1 MKQPSHV
8 RRTSPA
14 PDQHWIHM
22 RVSHGRQKQPACRVS
37 VHGFAPSLPDAD
49 IEPMVRRTFRAL
61 FKDDPLIR
69 VEYDG
74 GDLHWLR
81 VQNVFARLYK
91 RDKGE
96 VLAEKVSEQD
106 KEQLGH
112 GELCKRFC
120 DLDKEEQV
128 SRLTRWLDSH
138 EMKRREDQKYL
149 IKMLRAP
156 GGSKYA
162 IATFRKNEDCQRAVR
177 YSAEHGGIPVAR
189 SGRPW
194 SPRGIPGL
202 SGNQDKLR
210 VYLHETIESLRAG
223 PAPELRSAFDVR
235 DLLDKHTLGK
245 ILIFLWTYRE
255 ELLPETA
262 GDEFHLVTW
271 GNAWRSVLAR
281 KLRAEKEED
290 WISAFREAFPYN
302 DPDRLR
308 SDPHH
313 SCSGTEEPEPCSAYL
328 MQLPGKKE
336 PPHRWLG
343 EPDGDPSS
351 SCSRLEQIMLTEAEK
366 LFAEAGRLLDTSG
379 DRCIS
384 RTELS
389 TFFSTR
395 TSGNSEEQQ
404 YVTRFPEKVAHVPY
418 NGEEDKVQRDQTEDG
433 RKLSARMQ
441 GIQQQFA
448 EDQGRTCA
456 LHLFKRQ
463 YESLLHELCRQE
475 ELTGFP
481 RFSLLKSKAE
491 IRRIRRRQG
500 RRQGYRQTLGSCDP
514 VDFDLGKAGAVPVGM
529 EWRQADLED
538 GDGSPGAFRSYQSNL
553 PVTDDAADG
562 EDDEM
567 TRVCEHLCKGE
578 FHKVHYGLEQTYD
591 APNEPGEELLDAS
604 AMILTK
610 SSESRLRSKAHELT
624 LNPEYREAIFQT
636 MIPEEQFLDAYKV
649 ATGVDLKA
657 AGVWDRLTA
666 KFGGM
671 IPKETLL
678 KYCRTIPVHGLESGI
693 GGGVYSSFC
702 SSEHVRARNSLNLF
716 IFLVFVGFFVAT
728 LLPGRGL
735 NVGYYQVL
743 GIEEFLTQELGG
755 SEEPNQ
761 PSTWFPWTFDD
772 VAEPNE
778 WWEFVSNVLD
788 FAHFGQVR
796 PGVYRNVGLPNN
808 IIGGF
813 KLHQWRVGPQ
823 RCSGIDGL
831 LSNNVD
837 QVCDWGA
844 TPVRSGLS
852 QRYPDGTKRGS
863 PAYADCEA
871 GTCEYYFI
879 PRNETK
885 YIGNLARDRPICLKR
900 ESEFQASFNRTVRVA
915 VFAWMSARI
924 MVEIF
929 KWLAEEQLGVRV
941 EMVESSPVAALR
953 SLQRSRGTDGIDIIV
968 EAWDKLRETDIA
980 KATDPVTGHAVS
992 AGDLGLSGRTGLYA
1006 NPSAIEAC
1014 PGCVRVQAFRNPINA
1029 RKFTCNCGQSAAP
1042 NQGRCATYAC
1052 EYQCSRCTLSQSEA
1066 DWCSDCGQSERDPL
1080 NLSAACDAA
1089 AGCDSRLGAIWDV
1102 HPSKDLANYGPELF
1116 RSKELRL
1123 ASGMQLVFTRDA
1135 DEMIDRVETA
1145 SGIKGDGLG
1154 VGPIVWFWWEP
1165 HPLVPTVK
1173 ARSVQLP
1180 TYSEE
1185 NCPTPDPTVDDPNM
1199 TTEYD
1204 CATPTQFL
1212 LKLARRDI
1220 PRDYPDVFKLLLSL
1234 EFEAADLNDL
1244 MYQKSLDESLAY
1256 DNVACSWLRKE
1267 ENSMKWRHW
1276 LPQKPLRQRMVE
1288 FHKDCYPAW
1297 PGDAWNQGR
1306 GNDERSYTEHSGQLG
1321 YMLHTNVVNGT
1332 RVIKGTGVSMQL
1344 PKDPE
1349 YFVNLTR
1356 EARDNRNLS
1365 ALRDWYRMHPW
1376 VYQDCTLPAY
1386 GLIAGLVLPSTMSKA
1401 SMYDCDGY
1409 VAFFPLSW
1417 TRFRSQQA
1425 IEELKENNWV
1435 DIATRAVM
1443 MEMFVYC
1450 QNSGLIVRVRF
1461 LVEISATGGWVR
1473 SKQFTVFGLWQ
1484 STYDSWLS
1492 LAVRFLPTMMTTLYF
1507 LYWAV
1512 RHLLH
1517 SCRETSRS
1525 RLFDAS
1531 GGHNKCLPTIT
1542 IRDSKR
1548 TEIYCYPLANA
1559 AAMLST
1565 AFLTRTGDVLDI
1577 LVYIMVWIAWMF
1589 RFDIIRLGMTD
1600 VNILCTSQYPN
1611 ALSSVA
1617 DLWQHLDQI
1626 DALCAVLVFFRLL
1639 YFLRLVSSM
1648 EEILETVGRAAP
1660 NIFWLLV
1667 AFVIMM
1673 SGCTLAAWLVFGN
1686 LMFGYSGFTRSFTAL
1701 LFVILGEH
1709 DFQELDAHR
1718 PAFAFAFF
1726 FFFFIVII
1734 CILFNLIIAV
1744 VGNAYND
1751 VVSERVDVR
1760 GFVARV
1766 LHDPDT
1772 CAWAP
1777 LDMGRVYENPGVREA
1792 LHLADRTR
1800 FCCVLC
1806 RRSPDDNNADHIR
1819 SLRRALMRNPRVFWL
1834 EYERVMYDLAYGD
1847 ITTVLRAHAKV
1858 RLLMES
1864 AHVRQ
1869 DVRECPYE
1877 HGDHVYVRDDPPDHW
1892 RKGVVEHIRGSEP
1905 LVRPAG
1911 WRKAH
1916 AWKDVTADRA
1926 TFRKAEGASVDVR
1939 LLCDLEVA
1947 GERIEAAEYTTGR
1960 VLEAAR
1966 IPAGTPPWRQAII
1979 GKVCFSPSDPEGK
1992 ECTVIAP
1999 RIAVEPLSRKVERER
2014 EEPHGRADV
2023 ELLRVSDFLD
2033 SEFGKAQRPVIDL
2046 FLTQLPAKVLGVNRA
2061 GQWVQLLHHYSRWK
2075 RVASTYT
2082 KFGRTGDDLLG
2093 ELHQR
2098 MLDEMQQQQLME
2110 KEGAKGHGELHADAS
2125 ASFCNASASFC
2136 NASASFRDMPEL
2148 KRIRSRPAEALGA
2161 HSQPDGDAAAR
2172 EAPRPAA
2179 APGCPAGTSAAS
2191 RDEPDGQRADGA
2203 ASENGQRAGAAGA
2216 PDEQGAGGGA
2226 ASRNG
2231 RRAGGASAA
2240 PPRAAS
2246 AALLGVPRGP
2256 AAAGPGAAQRS
2267 GSTASAAS
2275 APTWTLQPLPRPPPR
2290 PPTPLQ
2296 STAEFVQL
2304 QPHAH
2309 PLLAP
2314 TGSLRPAGSS
2324 PMRSPEAGLGVT
2336 TPLLAP
2342 AASPPA
2348 NRCSP
2353 ARPARA
2359 RSARGPAPR
2368 GE

>member
-879 PRNETK
+879 PRNETS
-885 YIGNLARDRPICLKR
+885 YIGSLARDKPTCLKDKFP
-900 ESEFQASFNRTVRVA
+900 SSFNRTVRVA
-915 VFAWMSARI
+915 VFDWMSARI

-941 EMVESSPVAALR
+941 EIVESVPAVALR
-953 SLQRSRGTDGIDIIV
+953 SLQQPRGEEGIDIIL
-968 EAWDKLRETDIA
+968 EAWEKLREVDIA
-980 KATDPVTGHAVS
+980 KATDAVTGHAVL
-992 AGDLGLSGRTGLYA
+992 AGDLGLSGRTGLYV

-1014 PGCVRVQAFRNPINA
+1014 PTCNRVQAFRNPVNT
-1029 RKFTCNCGQSAAP
+1029 RKLTCNCSQATAL
-1042 NQGRCATYAC
+1042 NQGRCAAYAC
-1052 EYQCSRCTLSQSEA
+1052 KYECSLCTLSDSVA
-1066 DWCSDCGQSERDPL
+1066 DWCSDCGRSARDPR
-1080 NLSAACDAA
+1080 NLSATCDAA
-1089 AGCDSRLGAIWDV
+1089 AGCDSRLGALWSI
-1102 HPSKDLANYGPELF
+1102 HPSAGLATYGPELF

-1123 ASGMQLVFTRDA
+1123 ASGTQLVFTRDSA
-1135 DEMIDRVETA
+1135 EMIDRVKTA
-1145 SGIKGDGLG
+1145 SGLNGDGPA
-1154 VGPIVWFWWEP
+1154 VGPMAWFWWEP
-1165 HPLVPTVK
+1165 DPLVAVVK
-1173 ARSVQLP
+1173 AESVELP
-1180 TYSEE
+1180 VYREMR
-1185 NCPTPDPTVDDPNM
+1185 CPIPEPTVDDPNM
-1199 TTEYD
+1199 TTKYD
-1204 CATPTQFL
+1204 CAVPDQFL

-1220 PRDYPDVFKLLLSL
+1220 QRDYPDVFKLLLS
-1234 EFEAADLNDL
+1234 FEMEAVDLNEI
-1244 MYQKSLDESLAY
+1244 MYKKSLDKSYAHDE
-1256 DNVACSWLRKE
+1256 VACSWLKKE
-1267 ENSMKWRHW
+1267 ENSVKWRHW
-1276 LPQKPLRQRMVE
+1276 LQQKPLEHRRTE
-1288 FHKDCYPAW
+1288 FHKDCFPAW
-1297 PGDAWNQGR
+1297 PGHTWNSGR
-1306 GNDERSYTEHSGQLG
+1306 GNDPMSYTKNSNRLG
-1321 YMLHTNVVNGT
+1321 PVQTHVVNGT
-1332 RVIKGTGVSMQL
+1332 RVIKGTGVSIQL

-1349 YFVNLTR
+1349 DFLNLTR
-1356 EARDNRNLS
+1356 EARDKGNLS
-1365 ALRDWYRMHPW
+1365 ALRNWYRMLPW
-1376 VYQDCTLPAY
+1376 IYQDCSLPYY
-1386 GLIAGLVLPSTMSKA
+1386 GLIDGLVLA
-1401 SMYDCDGY
+1401 SPIVKSSVYNCDGY
-1409 VAFFPLSW
+1409 VAFIPLSW

-1425 IEELKENNWV
+1425 IQELKDNNWI
-1435 DIATRAVM
+1435 DLATRAVM
-1443 MEMFVYC
+1443 MEMFVFS
-1450 QNSGLIVRVRF
+1450 QNTGLIVRVRY

-1473 SKQFTVFGLWQ
+1473 SKRFTVFGLWQ
-1484 STYDSWLS
+1484 STYDSQVS
-1492 LAVRFLPTMMTTLYF
+1492 LAGRFIPTMLTTVYF
-1507 LYWAV
+1507 LCQAV
-1512 RHLLH
+1512 KDLYR
-1517 SCRETSRS
+1517 SCRKTARD
-1525 RLFDAS
+1525 RKFDAA
-1531 GGHNKCLPTIT
+1531 GGHNACCPVLAVSDRHRKL
-1542 IRDSKR
+1542 
-1548 TEIYCYPLANA
+1548 YFYPLKNMF
-1559 AAMLST
+1559 AMVQESL
-1565 AFLTRTGDVLDI
+1565 LTRSGDVLDI
-1577 LVYIMVWIAWMF
+1577 LVYIAVWVAWIF
-1589 RFDIIRLGMTD
+1589 RFHIVRAGVTD
-1600 VNILCTSQYPN
+1600 VNILCSSQYPN
-1611 ALSSVA
+1611 ELTDVA
-1617 DLWQHLDQI
+1617 DLWQHVDQI
-1626 DALCAVLVFFRLL
+1626 DAFCAVLVFFRLL
-1639 YFLRLVSSM
+1639 YFLRLVTRM
-1648 EEILETVGRAAP
+1648 EEILETVGRAGP

-1673 SGCTLAAWLVFGN
+1673 CGCTLAAWIVFGN
-1686 LMFGYSGFTRSFTAL
+1686 LLFNYSGFTRAYTAL
-1701 LFVILGEH
+1701 LFVILGEIH
-1709 DFQELDAHR
+1709 FEELDSHR
-1718 PAFAFAFF
+1718 PTFAFPFF

-1760 GFVARV
+1760 GFVDRV
-1766 LHDPDT
+1766 LHDTDA

-1777 LDMGRVYENPGVREA
+1777 LDMGKVSENPGVREVR
-1792 LHLADRTR
+1792 HLAVRVR
-1800 FCCVLC
+1800 LFCCRPSPEEEDPQDQ
-1806 RRSPDDNNADHIR
+1806 RRR
-1819 SLRRALMRNPRVFWL
+1819 LMRNPRIFWK
-1834 EYERVMYDLAYGD
+1834 EYEKVMRDLASGD
-1847 ITTVLRAHAKV
+1847 IITVLLAHAKV

-1869 DVRECPYE
+1869 NVAECPYE
-1877 HGDHVYVRDDPPDHW
+1877 RGDHVYVRDDAADKW
-1892 RKGVVEHIRGSEP
+1892 RKGIVEAISRSEP
-1905 LVRPAG
+1905 LVRPVG
-1911 WRKAH
+1911 WKDH
-1916 AWKDVTADRA
+1916 YAWKEVTADRA
-1926 TFRKAEGASVDVR
+1926 TFRKAPHAEDDTVR
-1939 LLCDLEVA
+1939 VHLLCDLHAQGSFE
-1947 GERIEAAEYTTGR
+1947 GPYTIPMSEYPTGT
-1960 VLEAAR
+1960 VKQLAR
-1966 IPAGTPPWRQAII
+1966 IPAGMPPWKQARI
-1979 GKVCFSPSDPEGK
+1979 GKVVFSPIEGSALPER
-1992 ECTVIAP
+1992 TVTVP
-1999 RIAVEPLSRKVERER
+1999 RIAVEPVNREVEREQ
-2014 EEPHGRADV
+2014 EEPHDRDEV

-2082 KFGRTGDDLLG
+2082 KFGRTGDDLVA

-2098 MLDEMQQQQLME
+2098 MLDEMQQQQLMG
-2110 KEGAKGHGELHADAS
+2110 KKRDSDASDHEGAKAKLQ
-2125 ASFCNASASFC
+2125 
-2136 NASASFRDMPEL
+2136 EL
-2148 KRIRSRPAEALGA
+2148 KRAVSALEGTLETLSA
-2161 HSQPDGDAAAR
+2161 SDGDGPAR
-2172 EAPRPAA
+2172 EATRPAA
-2179 APGCPAGTSAAS
+2179 APACLGGTPPGTPDEQAGGTAT
-2191 RDEPDGQRADGA
+2191 PGGQSADGA
-2203 ASENGQRAGAAGA
+2203 GAALA
-2216 PDEQGAGGGA
+2216 TAVSSL
-2226 ASRNG
+2226 ASLMSSS
-2231 RRAGGASAA
+2231 RRAPVAGTGATQPLGSTGSTAGPPTLPRFLAA
-2240 PPRAAS
+2240 PP
-2246 AALLGVPRGP
+2246 
-2256 AAAGPGAAQRS
+2256 
-2267 GSTASAAS
+2267 
-2275 APTWTLQPLPRPPPR
+2275 
-2290 PPTPLQ
+2290 PLQ
-2296 STAEFVQL
+2296 STAQRLEL

-2309 PLLAP
+2309 PLQAP
-2314 TGSLRPAGSS
+2314 TCPLVRGGAHRRAGS
-2324 PMRSPEAGLGVT
+2324 PMRSPETGHGAA

-2342 AASPPA
+2342 GGTG
-2348 NRCSP
+2348 R
-2353 ARPARA
+2353 RLR
-2359 RSARGPAPR
+2359 
-2368 GE
+2368 